1 MTIILKIL
9 KDKEIMTII
18 KKKRKET
25 SCEDE
30 QRQGSSHDYTAGHRD
45 SRL

>member
-18 KKKRKET
+18 KKKKKT

-45 SRL
+45 SCL